1 MGRRLP
7 RWQKVLADKTW
18 TQETEKAAGW
28 LLMGKA
34 EARSPGEGRGG
45 LGLCQPR
52 EQSAVLVCL
61 VMSGEVGAWAPDV
74 GRALSPFV
82 SPRLCSC
89 HWDVPPRPQL
99 HPEPRGRLLLRV
111 RGGPRDWPCVSGLG
125 RPCLSSVP

>member
-18 TQETEKAAGW
+18 MRETEKASGW

-74 GRALSPFV
+74 GRALSP
-82 SPRLCSC
+82 L
-89 HWDVPPRPQL
+89 
-99 HPEPRGRLLLRV
+99 
-111 RGGPRDWPCVSGLG
+111 
-125 RPCLSSVP
+125 CLSQAMLLSLGCATPSAAAP